1 MPGQGYTKL
10 QRQDVENL
18 VVFCKLS
25 RLTVAETQKAIY
37 EKLHLTIS
45 EDWISHIRGKTKQ
58 GAMKRLKSLQQD
70 QYEFILTYMERID
83 EVKAMQDHFWNNFML
98 LDDPIDRINSLKE
111 ARELT
116 VLLTDLIEHLPIIAG
131 VKVTSNDITEAQ
143 GSTGTTEEDQG
154 TTSQRVFA

>member
-18 VVFCKLS
+18 VIFCKLS
-25 RLTVAETQKAIY
+25 RMTLAETQKAVY

-45 EDWISHIRGKTKQ
+45 EDWISHIRGHTKQ
-58 GAMKRLKSLQQD
+58 GAMGRLKKLQQD

-83 EVKAMQDHFWNNFML
+83 EVKAMQDHFWQEFNKIN
-98 LDDPIDRINSLKE
+98 DPIERINSLKE

-131 VKVTSNDITEAQ
+131 VKVTSNDVTEAQ
-143 GSTGTTEEDQG
+143 RPSGTTEEDQG
-154 TTSQRVFA
+154 ATSQRIFG